1 MKRGI
6 TPTLLILTAIGSLLL
21 SACGAEGTATPSAE
35 NAVDLLY
42 TAAAMTLTS
51 SLPAPVATSTPT
63 LPATLTPWPTQNT
76 FTLLATSTPSY
87 TYNVSSSTT
96 CDNSAYV
103 SDVTI
108 PDGTEIAAGES
119 FTKTWAILNTGTC
132 TWTTDYSIGFYS
144 GNDLDGSATALTES
158 VAPNETVYISVDMVA
173 PSTTG
178 SYTGYWRMHNA
189 SDTDFGASVYVMIT
203 VTTAYTSTPTATETE
218 ESTSTPTPTVE
229 AYP

>member
-1 MKRGI
+1 MKHGI
-6 TPTLLILTAIGSLLL
+6 IPTLLVLSVIGSLLL
-21 SACGAEGTATPSAE
+21 SACSAEATATPSAE

-42 TAAAMTLTS
+42 TAAAMTLTN
-51 SLPAPVATSTPT
+51 SLPVPVATSTPT

-76 FTLLATSTPSY
+76 IPLLATSTPSY
-87 TYNVSSSTT
+87 TYNVSSSTA
-96 CDNSAYV
+96 CDNSVYV

-108 PDGTEIAAGES
+108 PDGTEVAAGES

-132 TWTTDYSIGFYS
+132 TWTTDYSIDFYS
-144 GNDLDGSATALTES
+144 GSDLDGSATALTES

-178 SYTGYWRMHNA
+178 DYVGYWRMHNA
-189 SDTDFGASVYVMIT
+189 SDADFGASVYVLIT

-218 ESTSTPTPTVE
+218 EPTSTPTPTVE